1 MKAKYILGLLVL
13 SLAAGNFWAQEKQ
26 KAEEKAG
33 ATTAAA
39 PAAPQPVHGFKL
51 TPEDAARKNAIKF
64 TTNSV
69 ERGKKIYTTQCA
81 MCHGEK
87 GDGKGEAVEEM
98 KLNPPDFTKPEVLG
112 KRTDGDLFA
121 ILSGGSEAMPSQG
134 TRMTDTHKWNL
145 VNYLRALSGKAP
157 ERSTGKEP
165 EENIILV
172 PQKE

>member
-13 SLAAGNFWAQEKQ
+13 SLAAGNFWGQEKQ
-26 KAEEKAG
+26 KTEEKAG
-33 ATTAAA
+33 AATAAA

-51 TPEDAARKNAIKF
+51 TPEDSARKNPMKF
-64 TTNSV
+64 TSTSV

-87 GDGKGEAVEEM
+87 GDGKGEVVEEM
-98 KLNPPDFTKPEVLG
+98 QLSAPDFTKPEVLG

-121 ILSGGSEAMPSQG
+121 IISAGSEAMPGQG
-134 TRMTDTHKWNL
+134 SRMTDNHKWNL
-145 VNYLRALSGKAP
+145 VNYLRELSGKVP

-172 PQKE
+172 PQKD

>member
-1 MKAKYILGLLVL
+1 MKLRHILGLLVL
-13 SLAAGNFWAQEKQ
+13 SLAVGGIWAQEQQ
-26 KAEEKAG
+26 KTEQKPAPEA
-33 ATTAAA
+33 AAA
-39 PAAPQPVHGFKL
+39 PAAPQLVHGFKL
-51 TPEDAARKNAIKF
+51 TPEDAAKKNPIKF

-87 GDGKGEAVEEM
+87 GDGKGEVVEEM
-98 KLNPPDFTKPEVLG
+98 KLNPPDFTKPEVLS

-121 ILSGGSEAMPSQG
+121 IIGGGSELMPGQG
-134 TRMTDTHKWNL
+134 KRLTDTHKWNL
-145 VNYLRALSGKAP
+145 VNYLRSLSGKSP